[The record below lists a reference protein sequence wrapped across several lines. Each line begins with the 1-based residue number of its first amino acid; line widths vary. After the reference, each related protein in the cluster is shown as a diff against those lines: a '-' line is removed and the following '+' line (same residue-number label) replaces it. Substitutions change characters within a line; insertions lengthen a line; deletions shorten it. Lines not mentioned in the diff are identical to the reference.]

1 MADPHLQALSLL
13 DPAPQGQW
21 QGLGMH
27 WLSTPEGRWSHRFKP
42 STFALAFLANGS
54 IATRMTTRGRTVEVD
69 LDAGAMVLLPADFAV
84 DVQQAD
90 AVDAKRLVVEL
101 CFGDMAR
108 DAFEDH
114 RISETALRSEFGFR
128 DPELAA
134 LLRMVILELTQ
145 GCPNGRLYS
154 ESLSLGIVLRL
165 LRTRST
171 RGDAGQAERGSL
183 GRAQLA
189 IVDELLDGDLEV
201 DLSLATLAAQV
212 NLSKAQFVRLFR
224 NATGTSP
231 HRYVMQA
238 RLRRAR
244 HLIETTITPLGEVA
258 AVAGFSSQSHMSRAY
273 VDTYKQTPGV
283 ARKRASRRTA

>member
-13 DPAPQGQW
+13 DPPAQGQW
-21 QGLGMH
+21 QGLGMN
-27 WLSTPEGRWSHRFKP
+27 WLRTPEGRWSHRFKP

-171 RGDAGQAERGSL
+171 RRDAGQVERGSL

-189 IVDELLDGDLEV
+189 IVDELLDGDLEG

-258 AVAGFSSQSHMSRAY
+258 AMAGFSSQSHMSRAY

>member
-1 MADPHLQALSLL
+1 MADPHLQDLSLL
-13 DPAPQGQW
+13 GPAPPGHW
-21 QGLGMH
+21 HGLGMH
-27 WLSTPEGRWSHRFKP
+27 WLSTPEGRWAHRFKP
-42 STFALAFLANGS
+42 STFALAFLAHGA
-54 IATRMTTRGRTVEVD
+54 IATRMSTRGRTVEVD

-84 DVQQAD
+84 DVQQAS

-101 CFGDMAR
+101 CFGDVAR

-114 RISETALRSEFGFR
+114 RISETTLKSAFGFR

-134 LLRMVILELTQ
+134 LLRMVVLELTQ

-165 LRTRST
+165 LRTHST
-171 RGDAGQAERGSL
+171 RHDAGSVERGSL

-189 IVDELLDGDLEV
+189 IVDELLDGDLET
-201 DLSLATLAAQV
+201 DLSLASLAAQV

-258 AVAGFSSQSHMSRAY
+258 AMAGFSSQSHMNRAY

-283 ARKRASRRTA
+283 ARKRATRRMA

>member
-1 MADPHLQALSLL
+1 MADPHLQDLSLL
-13 DPAPQGQW
+13 GPAPPGHW
-21 QGLGMH
+21 HGLGMH
-27 WLSTPEGRWSHRFKP
+27 WLRTPEGRWSHRFKP
-42 STFALAFLANGS
+42 STFALAFLANGA

-69 LDAGAMVLLPADFAV
+69 LDAG
-84 DVQQAD
+84 
-90 AVDAKRLVVEL
+90 
-101 CFGDMAR
+101 
-108 DAFEDH
+108 DH
-114 RISETALRSEFGFR
+114 RISETTLKSAFGFR

-134 LLRMVILELTQ
+134 LLRMVVLELTQ
-145 GCPNGRLYS
+145 GCPNGRLYG

-171 RGDAGQAERGSL
+171 QHGAGPVERGSL

-189 IVDELLDGDLEV
+189 IVDELLDGDLER
-201 DLSLATLAAQV
+201 DLSLASLAAEV

-258 AVAGFSSQSHMSRAY
+258 AMAGFSSQSHMSRAF

-283 ARKRASRRTA
+283 ARKRAIRCRVGVARLSP